1 LVHAEEGAMSRP
13 SVRRSLRPGIER
25 LEGREV
31 PAVAFSF
38 TLSPENGGFAAFPG
52 MMANLQ
58 AAGAK
63 VGSQLVGRGV
73 LDVIVKVDNSRPR
86 AGGAEMSIY
95 PVGTSADGRTIY
107 EQGTVREART
117 GVDPNGAD
125 PDLQVLMNTVD
136 YLPMYLPQGSTAVV
150 QALVDVLAHEIVHT
164 IGFNGYRQRESAT
177 GEFFPFNAKTRF
189 DEMTAFGTGPTAS
202 ILFFTGPMARAQY
215 GGPVP
220 LTSVGPSHFLTSQNF
235 YHVGNPSGVGSE
247 PLLVNDLMNGIV
259 FNPNF
264 RYDIL
269 SPLDRAMLQDLGW
282 EVAVPTTPL
291 PVRYAVGA
299 GTGSTMVRVFG
310 PNGTLLFRFSA
321 YERSVRGGV
330 RVATGDVTG
339 DGVKDIVTAPGPG
352 SAPTVRVFDGRDGR
366 RVASFPAYDPGFT
379 GGVFVAVGDV
389 NRDGRADIV
398 TGPDAG
404 GEPVVKVFSGANLA
418 TTLWSFDAF
427 ASGFQGGVRVAAGD
441 STGDGYADLI
451 AAAGPGGGNAV
462 AVFNGRT
469 GASVSSFAAYP
480 AAVSGGVFVG
490 AGDTDGDGRLEIITG
505 AGVAGQQV
513 RVFNSSGSLLRGFKT
528 RGQGT
533 GTGVRVALTDTN
545 GDNRAEIVTGLGPGG
560 RPVVNIRHGVTLV
573 DLGSLNVFAPGF
585 SGGLF
590 VG

>member
-1 LVHAEEGAMSRP
+1 MSRP
-13 SVRRSLRPGIER
+13 SLRRSLRSGIER

-38 TLSPENGGFAAFPG
+38 TLSPENGGFGAFPG

-73 LDVIVKVDNSRPR
+73 MDVIVRVDNSRPR
-86 AGGAEMSIY
+86 AGGSELSIY
-95 PVGTSADGRTIY
+95 PVGTSADGRTVY

-117 GVDPNGAD
+117 GIDPNGAD
-125 PDLQVLMNTVD
+125 PDLQVLMNTTA
-136 YLPMYLPQGSTAVV
+136 YLPTYLPAGSAAVV
-150 QALVDVLAHEIVHT
+150 PALVDVLAHEMVHT
-164 IGFNGYRQRESAT
+164 IGFNGYRDGTSAT

-202 ILFFTGPMARAQY
+202 ILFFTGPMARAEY

-247 PLLVNDLMNGIV
+247 PLLHDDLMNGIV
-259 FNPNF
+259 FDPSF

-291 PVRYAVGA
+291 PVRNAVGA
-299 GTGSTMVRVFG
+299 GAGNPMVRVFG
-310 PNGTLLFRFSA
+310 PNGTLLFRFAA
-321 YERSVRGGV
+321 YDRSVRGGV

-352 SAPTVRVFDGRDGR
+352 SAPIVRVFDGRDGR

-389 NRDGRADIV
+389 NRDGRADVV
-398 TGPDAG
+398 TGPDVG
-404 GEPVVKVFSGANLA
+404 GDPVVKVFSGANPG
-418 TTLWSFDAF
+418 TTLWSFTAF

-441 STGDGYADLI
+441 ATGDGYADLI
-451 AAAGPGGGNAV
+451 AGAGPGGGNAV

-469 GASVSSFAAYP
+469 GAAIASFAGYSAG
-480 AAVSGGVFVG
+480 VSGGVFVG
-490 AGDTDGDGRLEIITG
+490 AGDTDGDGRLEIVTG

-513 RVFNSSGSLLRGFKT
+513 RIFSSSGSLLRGFKPK
-528 RGQGT
+528 GQGT
-533 GTGVRVALTDTN
+533 GTGVRVALTDAN
-545 GDNRAEIVTGLGPGG
+545 GDNRAEIIAGLGAGA
-560 RPVVNIRHGVTLV
+560 RPVAHIRHGTTLGY
-573 DLGSLNVFAPGF
+573 LGSLDAFDPSF